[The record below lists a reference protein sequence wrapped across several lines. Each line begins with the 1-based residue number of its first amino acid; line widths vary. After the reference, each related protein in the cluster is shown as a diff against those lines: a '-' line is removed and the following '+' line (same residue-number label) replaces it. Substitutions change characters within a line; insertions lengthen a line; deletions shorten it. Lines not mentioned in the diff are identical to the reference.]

1 MTLEQRPV
9 SKPTRWLMRAR
20 FLQLAWFMSALLL
33 WSAAPAQPQT
43 EPGGAM
49 ELGLGMVATIHFG
62 DLRSVTVDD
71 RDTVQAVRASA
82 RNLIVLGKRLGTAT
96 VTARTDSGQTKT
108 FVVRVVPRVGSAVMP
123 VAGADVAPA
132 PQALQE
138 LPVITRPQ
146 AQQDLELYV
155 GAVSTLRLGNV
166 VRIVAG
172 NDSVLQAS
180 LLDNG
185 DVLMLGKSAGVSE
198 LSVWNEAGTR
208 EQYRLR
214 VYERPPGDAVE
225 VLHAIFQSFPDVIT
239 RQHLGTII
247 LTGTVNAADY
257 ERFEKLVQ
265 RFPNVISLVSPQL
278 NVTIEQSI
286 VLDVSVLEVNRSYQR
301 TLGIRWQDTGP
312 GPAVGVVGNLIPN
325 NRFGVVSDVGDK
337 QDLLDLLDV
346 VGSGSQKL
354 SGYLGITSIIGSE
367 LQLLQDE
374 GMARM
379 LAAPSLSTVSGEK
392 ATFLAGGELP
402 VAIVNQFGQ
411 PVVEFRQYG
420 IQLEIQPFAD
430 RNQNIRSK
438 IRAEVSSVDFATQV
452 NGVPGLLRRE
462 TTSTITARPGET
474 IILSGLLDA
483 RDTRGVD
490 KVPGLGDLPIIGALF
505 RSRDFQR
512 QRSELVITVTPRVQ
526 RANEPLAPELQKASA
541 QLRKLLTGSD
551 SLDKA
556 LLE

>member
-1 MTLEQRPV
+1 
-9 SKPTRWLMRAR
+9 MRAG
-20 FLQLAWFMSALLL
+20 FLQLAWFMSAFLL

-43 EPGGAM
+43 EPGSAM

-123 VAGADVAPA
+123 VAGVDVAPA

-225 VLHAIFQSFPDVIT
+225 VLHAIFRSFPDVIT

-325 NRFGVVSDVGDK
+325 NRFGVVSDVGSK

-526 RANEPLAPELQKASA
+526 RANEPLAPELQKANA